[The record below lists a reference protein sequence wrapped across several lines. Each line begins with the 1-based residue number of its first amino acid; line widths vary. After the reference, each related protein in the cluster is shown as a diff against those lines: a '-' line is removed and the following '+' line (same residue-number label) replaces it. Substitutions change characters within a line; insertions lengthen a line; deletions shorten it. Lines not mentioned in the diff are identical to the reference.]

1 MAQASNI
8 KIALSGNENGVNM
21 KVIFSHGKESGPW
34 GSKITQLANIAKAAG
49 CRVDSI
55 DYSNIVS
62 PDERVTKLNTYLAS
76 ELEPYILVGSSM
88 GGYVSLVA
96 SLSNQPLGVFL
107 LAPALYMQGYQQQS
121 YNTKLN
127 NIEIVHGWSDDIVPV
142 ASSIKYAQQAQCT
155 LHLIDGDHRL
165 NSSITQVIAL
175 FESFLLTTKTNAQ
188 QVSVAVQ

>member
-1 MAQASNI
+1 
-8 KIALSGNENGVNM
+8 M

-34 GSKITQLANIAKAAG
+34 GSKIAQLANIAKAAG
-49 CRVDSI
+49 FSVDSI
-55 DYSNIVS
+55 DYSNIAS

-121 YNTKLN
+121 YNT
-127 NIEIVHGWSDDIVPV
+127 
-142 ASSIKYAQQAQCT
+142 C
-155 LHLIDGDHRL
+155 
-165 NSSITQVIAL
+165 
-175 FESFLLTTKTNAQ
+175 LLYT
-188 QVSVAVQ
+188 SPSPRD

>member
-1 MAQASNI
+1 MAQTSNI

-62 PDERVTKLNTYLAS
+62 PDERVTTLNTYLAS

-121 YNTKLN
+121 YNTTLN

-142 ASSIKYAQQAQCT
+142 ASSIKYAQQTQCS

-175 FESFLLTTKTNAQ
+175 FESFLLTTKAHHG
-188 QVSVAVQ
+188 